1 MHMLT
6 KLKIDS
12 TLPVWLI
19 DVPADV
25 DLVVKGA
32 QVQKKLVGRQLISQI
47 VLFAVNRKALE
58 PKLDKILTRL
68 DEKAVFWVAYPKK
81 SGKIQSDLVR
91 DEGWQKI
98 AEYQYRIVSSA
109 AINEDWSAVR
119 ISKIDTNKI
128 YKSSTPIAE
137 RKAEG
142 IDYVKRT
149 VALPAD
155 AKKAIRAY
163 KGLETFFNDMSFTHK
178 KEYVEAIVEAKK
190 LETRQRRIDKMIEM
204 VLALQEKKHK
214 K

>member
-1 MHMLT
+1 MLT

-25 DLVVKGA
+25 DLAVKGA

-58 PKLDKILTRL
+58 PKLDKILPRL

-91 DEGWQKI
+91 DEGWKKI

-119 ISKIDTNKI
+119 ISKIDTNKV

-137 RKAEG
+137 RKVEG

-155 AKKAIRAY
+155 AKKAIKAY
-163 KGLETFFNDMSFTHK
+163 KGLEAFFNDMSFTHK

-190 LETRQRRIDKMIEM
+190 PETRQRRIDKMIEM

>member
-1 MHMLT
+1 MLA

-25 DLVVKGA
+25 DLAVKGA

-58 PKLDKILTRL
+58 PKLDKILPRL

-91 DEGWQKI
+91 DEGWGKI
-98 AEYQYRIVSSA
+98 AEYQYRIVSSV

-119 ISKIDTNKI
+119 ISKIDTNKV

-137 RKAEG
+137 RKVEG

-155 AKKAIRAY
+155 AKKAIKAY

-190 LETRQRRIDKMIEM
+190 PETRQRRIDKMIEM